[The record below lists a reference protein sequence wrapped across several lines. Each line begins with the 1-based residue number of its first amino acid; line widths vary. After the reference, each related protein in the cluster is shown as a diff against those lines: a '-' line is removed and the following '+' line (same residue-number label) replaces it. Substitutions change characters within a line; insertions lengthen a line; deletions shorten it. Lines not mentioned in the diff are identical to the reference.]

1 MPSTPL
7 DSEIFRDQFGTG
19 EMREVFSDHETI
31 RLHLEV
37 EAALARAQASL
48 GIIPEEAAAEITAKA
63 VPEIIDGAALKA
75 KTDIVGYPIV
85 GIVEQLTRACRD
97 GLGEYAHWGATTQDI
112 MDTTLALQLGRAL
125 DLVDRDLESLGT
137 ALAALASA
145 HRDTVMAGRTHLQHA
160 LPVTFGYKAA
170 VWLSAVDR
178 HRDRLAEMRPRIG
191 VGQFAGAVGTL
202 ASVGERGL
210 EIQRA
215 MMAELDLGM
224 PDMVWHAVRDGP
236 AEAVNLMGLIT
247 ATLAKI
253 ATDVMLMMQTEIGE
267 AFEPFVSGRG
277 SSSTMPQK
285 RNPISC
291 ELIIAGAKTVRQ
303 SVALMLD
310 AMIHDH
316 ERATGPWQAEWVALP
331 QAFIVGHGSLAQAV
345 RMMEGL
351 DVRPEAMRRNLAATG
366 GLIVAEAVMMG
377 LAPHIGRQRAHDIV
391 YDCCR
396 LVLTEGGS
404 LADRLLDVSEI
415 SAHLSREEIERIVDP
430 ANYTGLAGAMVDR
443 LLARRGGGDA

>member
-1 MPSTPL
+1 MPSTPI
-7 DSEIFRDQFGTG
+7 DSDIFRDQFGTE
-19 EMREVFSDHETI
+19 EMRLIFSDQETI
-31 RLHLEV
+31 RLHLLV
-37 EAALARAQASL
+37 EAALARAQAGL
-48 GIIPEEAAAEITAKA
+48 GIIPERAAAEITEKA
-63 VPEIIDGAALKA
+63 EPSIIDLPALKS

-85 GIVEQLTRACRD
+85 GIVEQLGHACRD
-97 GLGEYAHWGATTQDI
+97 GLGEYVHWGATTQDI
-112 MDTTLALQLGRAL
+112 MDTTLAMQLGRAL
-125 DLVDRDLESLGT
+125 DLIDRDLERLGE
-137 ALAALASA
+137 ALATLAA
-145 HRDTVMAGRTHLQHA
+145 THRDTVMAGRTHLQHA

-178 HRDRLAEMRPRIG
+178 HRDRLSEMRPRIA

-202 ASVGERGL
+202 ASVGEQGL
-210 EIQRA
+210 DIQNA
-215 MMAELDLGM
+215 MMSELGLDA

-236 AEAVNLMGLIT
+236 AEAVNLMGLVT

-316 ERATGPWQAEWVALP
+316 ERATGPWQAEWLAVP
-331 QAFIVGHGSLAQAV
+331 QALIVGHGSLSQAV

-351 DVRPEAMRRNLAATG
+351 DVRADAMRRNLDVTG

-396 LVLTEGGS
+396 LVLSEGGV
-404 LADRLLDVSEI
+404 LADRLLDVPEI
-415 SAHLSREEIERIVDP
+415 SDHLSRVEIERIVDP
-430 ANYTGLAGAMVDR
+430 ANYVGLAGTMVDR
-443 LLARRGGGDA
+443 LLEGRRRTT